1 MKRAGTSRGETLARL
16 ALEIAKEKKY
26 GPNLPSSSD
35 LSAANFET
43 EPLICNVTEPVF
55 HQLQPLVLD
64 VTDPEPEIYSERAG
78 RTDEGQEQEPSSSD
92 LSAANFET
100 EPLISNITE
109 PVFHQLQPLVLDV
122 AEPDPDIDSER
133 SVRIDEGQ
141 EQEHNENP
149 FSDQNG
155 CSESNTKRKRNR
167 SEESKKENNKRKHP
181 FIEEYCDASCSCK
194 KHCKEFDIEARKQVR
209 ESYWAEGYASR
220 SKFLAGCIRL
230 EPIKRRT
237 VHADNE
243 KGKMFKQN
251 ESRHYYLPKMEQNVV
266 VKLEVCKKMLMNTFG
281 FRTDSQLTE
290 LCKKINL
297 GLVNQHVVDN
307 RGKKAPHNKVTSEN
321 LEKISFGPSTPHY
334 RRKNAPNIKYLSSS
348 LTLNIMHQDFC
359 EKFQTLKVSLETYRR

>member
-16 ALEIAKEKKY
+16 ALEIAKEKKF

-64 VTDPEPEIYSERAG
+64 VTEPEPEIYSERAG
-78 RTDEGQEQEPSSSD
+78 RTDEVQD
-92 LSAANFET
+92 NV
-100 EPLISNITE
+100 TE
-109 PVFHQLQPLVLDV
+109 PVFHQLQFLVLDV
-122 AEPDPDIDSER
+122 AEPEPDIDSER
-133 SVRIDEGQ
+133 AVRIDEGQ

-149 FSDQNG
+149 FSDQNS

-181 FIEEYCDASCSCK
+181 FIEEYCDTSCSSK
-194 KHCKEFDIEARKQVR
+194 NHCKEFDIEARKQVS

-220 SKFLAGCIRL
+220 SEFLAGCIRL

-243 KGKMFKQN
+243 KGKMFKRN
-251 ESRHYYLPKMEQNVV
+251 ESRHYYLPKWNR
-266 VKLEVCKKMLMNTFG
+266 ML
-281 FRTDSQLTE
+281 TDSQLTE
-290 LCKKINL
+290 LCKKISL
-297 GLVNQHVVDN
+297 GLVNQDVVDN

-321 LEKISFGPSTPHY
+321 LEKIKNHINSFGPSTPHY
-334 RRKNAPNIKYLSSS
+334 RRKNAPNICHL
-348 LTLNIMHQDFC
+348 L
-359 EKFQTLKVSLETYRR
+359 